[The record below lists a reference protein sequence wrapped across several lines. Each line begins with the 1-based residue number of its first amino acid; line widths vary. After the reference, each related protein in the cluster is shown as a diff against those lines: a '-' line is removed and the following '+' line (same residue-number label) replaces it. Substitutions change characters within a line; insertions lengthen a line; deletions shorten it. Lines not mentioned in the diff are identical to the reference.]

1 MLGSRT
7 VTPAEAIPMKL
18 KCQSIRHSYIV
29 QPLLFSVIKVTEKR
43 REIVSRGNGL
53 LQKTNILC
61 RGQRS
66 GMGVGKF
73 VGTCTS
79 VCRVGVVC
87 TAGSTPS
94 LSDDILPE

>member
-1 MLGSRT
+1 
-7 VTPAEAIPMKL
+7 MKL

-66 GMGVGKF
+66 GDGCGQ
-73 VGTCTS
+73 
-79 VCRVGVVC
+79 VCGYMY
-87 TAGSTPS
+87 
-94 LSDDILPE
+94 LSMQSGCGLYCRLHPLSQ